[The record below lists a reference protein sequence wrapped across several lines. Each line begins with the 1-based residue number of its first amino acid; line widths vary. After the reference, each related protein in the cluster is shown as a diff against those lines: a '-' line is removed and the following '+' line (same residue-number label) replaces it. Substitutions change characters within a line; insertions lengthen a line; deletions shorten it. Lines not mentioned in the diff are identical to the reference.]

1 MQKALA
7 LQAEARKIAQS
18 EALLAQYGLADVAPQ
33 PTPAP
38 EASRR
43 LQSGVRAMSAYQ
55 SNGKVKPP
63 TNVASSTT
71 SIKIA
76 EKAPPAPCSRMGP
89 CTKRGHADYVG
100 CSCLRQRAFRR
111 EPECERR
118 SLGAMRQRAEAGQGA
133 APGREYTE
141 TKIIKRQRRLSKCR
155 YISSVTRYIPR
166 I

>member
-7 LQAEARKIAQS
+7 LQAEAREKIAQS

-133 APGREYTE
+133 APGRN
-141 TKIIKRQRRLSKCR
+141 IPKRR
-155 YISSVTRYIPR
+155 
-166 I
+166 

>member
-43 LQSGVRAMSAYQ
+43 LNRGVRAMSAYQ
-55 SNGKVKPP
+55 ANVKVEPP
-63 TNVASSTT
+63 CVARSARTPGSIVASSTT

-76 EKAPPAPCSRMGP
+76 EKAPPAPCSRMG
-89 CTKRGHADYVG
+89 GHAQNEGTPTTSAVH
-100 CSCLRQRAFRR
+100 AFGN
-111 EPECERR
+111 EHSGA
-118 SLGAMRQRAEAGQGA
+118 SLNAKGA
-133 APGREYTE
+133 AWGDATASRSWSRAQRLAADIP
-141 TKIIKRQRRLSKCR
+141 KRR
-155 YISSVTRYIPR
+155 
-166 I
+166 

>member
-7 LQAEARKIAQS
+7 LQAEAREKIAQS

-43 LQSGVRAMSAYQ
+43 LNRGVRAMSAYQ
-55 SNGKVKPP
+55 SNAGFDRSQLHHINKDSQRKRPSP
-63 TNVASSTT
+63 MLPHGGHTQNEGTPTT
-71 SIKIA
+71 SA
-76 EKAPPAPCSRMGP
+76 V
-89 CTKRGHADYVG
+89 HAFGNEHSGASLNASAAGRCD
-100 CSCLRQRAFRR
+100 S
-111 EPECERR
+111 EPK
-118 SLGAMRQRAEAGQGA
+118 LVQGA
-133 APGREYTE
+133 APGRGYTE